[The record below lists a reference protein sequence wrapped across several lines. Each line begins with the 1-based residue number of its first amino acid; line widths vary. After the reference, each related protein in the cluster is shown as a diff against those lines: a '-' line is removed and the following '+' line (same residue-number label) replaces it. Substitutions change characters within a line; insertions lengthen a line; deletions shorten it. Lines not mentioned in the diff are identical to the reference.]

1 MKVLHLSTYNTKCGI
16 ADYLRY
22 LLSEFEKIDEYH
34 DVYPINMDVQK
45 KREYNEAI
53 EYYEEFIKK
62 AQKYDIIHIQHEFGT
77 FTGDYPIWKSFKLF
91 NYILEGIKDKRVFVT
106 FHSPPILLLHNKI
119 SNKIFKSYSFVKYF
133 QKDNNFIGLVH
144 NNINLNQ
151 YLQAGFSPKSIKQI
165 FHPTPNLIK
174 NQMINKELSD
184 AVTKKLNLDK
194 DSKVLSITGFIN
206 NSLEGR
212 NILMRLLL
220 TLLSSSGF
228 SLKGQDIGIKILNQ
242 LPENYKFILLGGK
255 HPHGNSIYYDKIVE
269 YINENSLNDRVLIT
283 GFYDEKDLATYAELI
298 DIFLAPYSNSF
309 TASSGAIN
317 VNIQCKKPIIA
328 FDIESFKE
336 INNEFEPLVLVKDE
350 NSMKEKILEFEKD
363 GSLNNYYISQEELYL
378 KNNSYEKLAKLQLEM
393 YKSLMNH

>member
-45 KREYNEAI
+45 KRKYNEAI

-77 FTGDYPIWKSFKLF
+77 FTGDYPIYESFKLF
-91 NYILEGIKDKRVFVT
+91 SHILEGIKYKKVFVT
-106 FHSPPILLLHNKI
+106 FHSPPIPLLHNKI
-119 SNKIFKSYSFVKYF
+119 FNKVFKKYSFVKYF
-133 QKDNNFIGLVH
+133 QNNNNFIGLVH

-151 YLQAGFSPKSIKQI
+151 YLNAGISNEQIKKI
-165 FHPTPNLIK
+165 FHPTPDILSNNMLNEK
-174 NQMINKELSD
+174 LKEEII
-184 AVTKKLNLDK
+184 KKLNLDK
-194 DSKVLSITGFIN
+194 NSKVLSITGFIN

-212 NILMRLLL
+212 NILVRLLV
-220 TLLSSSGF
+220 TLLNSNGF

-255 HPHGNSIYYDKIVE
+255 HPHGSSIYYDKIVE
-269 YINENSLNDRVLIT
+269 YIHENNLTDRVLIT

-317 VNIQCKKPIIA
+317 VDIQCRKPIIA
-328 FDIESFKE
+328 YDIESFKE
-336 INNEFEPLVLVKDE
+336 INSELEPLVLVKDE

-363 GSLNNYYISQEELYL
+363 SSLKKYYTNQEKLYL
-378 KNNSYEKLAKLQLEM
+378 KNNSYEKLAKLQLKM
-393 YKSLMNH
+393 YKSVMSH